1 MKRYR
6 DMTYA
11 GGDSSKQA
19 QAEPVMQT
27 RFRLVHEAADG
38 NEAVYEPYVVK
49 TKRGEASWVACFK
62 MEVAKSPQT
71 SADGSAGETARVHLA
86 PCACAAGRRQ
96 SRTFQRSLDHT
107 TLPTQALK
115 LHFCSAIPTPQR
127 LQSRAYAH
135 RLSDACSAVGT
146 SFVTRQRISSGWA
159 G

>member
-38 NEAVYEPYVVK
+38 NEAVYEPYIVK

-62 MEVAKSPQT
+62 MEVASDIIRGHRPHARELKERGEKQKAKKRLKDQQRDSVKS
-71 SADGSAGETARVHLA
+71 ETMAEVDRRVKSRSTAVA
-86 PCACAAGRRQ
+86 P
-96 SRTFQRSLDHT
+96 
-107 TLPTQALK
+107 
-115 LHFCSAIPTPQR
+115 
-127 LQSRAYAH
+127 
-135 RLSDACSAVGT
+135 
-146 SFVTRQRISSGWA
+146 
-159 G
+159 